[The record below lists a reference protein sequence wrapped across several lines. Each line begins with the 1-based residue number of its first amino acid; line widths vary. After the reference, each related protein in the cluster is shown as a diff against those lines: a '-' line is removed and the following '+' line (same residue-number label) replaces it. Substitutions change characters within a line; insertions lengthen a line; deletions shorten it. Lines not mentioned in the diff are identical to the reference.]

1 MAKLIEGKVVAQK
14 ILENLSDEI
23 LFLNK
28 KPSLAVIIVGDDPA
42 SKIYVNLKKK
52 KAQELGITSQV
63 IETFRVWEE
72 IKVEPVYFEPVA
84 EAIAVFLLLE
94 EDLLLI
100 FQEAEYEAAET
111 EELVHLEDFP
121 FT

>member
-42 SKIYVNLKKK
+42 SKIYVN
-52 KAQELGITSQV
+52 
-63 IETFRVWEE
+63 
-72 IKVEPVYFEPVA
+72 
-84 EAIAVFLLLE
+84 
-94 EDLLLI
+94 
-100 FQEAEYEAAET
+100 
-111 EELVHLEDFP
+111 
-121 FT
+121 

>member
-63 IETFRVWEE
+63 IEMNASV
-72 IKVEPVYFEPVA
+72 
-84 EAIAVFLLLE
+84 
-94 EDLLLI
+94 
-100 FQEAEYEAAET
+100 T
-111 EELVHLEDFP
+111 EQ
-121 FT
+121 